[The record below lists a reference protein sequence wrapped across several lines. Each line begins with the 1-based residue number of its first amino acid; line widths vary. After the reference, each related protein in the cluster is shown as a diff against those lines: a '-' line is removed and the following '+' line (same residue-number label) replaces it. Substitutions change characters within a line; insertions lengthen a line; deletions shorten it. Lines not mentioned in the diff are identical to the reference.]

1 MVESGKE
8 GIVMQVVSVSVSND
22 IEKIMFDLEAET
34 FILELILKY
43 GHYIDVLDDIKQR
56 ALDNITDYQRDHL
69 QDIFRYYR
77 NDYLVVPTACLV
89 RELHASLE
97 QDGIV

>member
-1 MVESGKE
+1 
-8 GIVMQVVSVSVSND
+8 MQVVNAS
-22 IEKIMFDLEAET
+22 EKVDVEEIMFDLEAET

-56 ALDNITDYQRDHL
+56 ALDNITAYQRQHL

-77 NDYLVVPTACLV
+77 NDQLVVPTAFLV
-89 RELHASLE
+89 SKFHASLE
-97 QDGIV
+97 QEGVV